1 MSTIN
6 LGDIFAKP
14 LPDGRFGLFRV
25 VNKVEKDWQKKQYGD
40 NAYMF
45 VVCQRILSELPSL
58 TDLEPEKN
66 LYVNNLQGKE
76 HHILAFYNTEDIP
89 GDIIYVGNIPLSND
103 EKKRFRN
110 ALISSNLKKN
120 YWEKYT
126 GTSTDEINEFLKKQ
140 LQPAGKEF
148 NRKDLEKL
156 LDKTPFHVSGVDEGL
171 KGRVNSILLNLVKNL
186 LALEGNPSAEQIS
199 KILGEG
205 ILKLNTLDEDNEGFI
220 ETPEREQILSFFDEI
235 VKAAGLPEFDDR
247 DRKW

>member
-1 MSTIN
+1 M
-6 LGDIFAKP
+6 
-14 LPDGRFGLFRV
+14 
-25 VNKVEKDWQKKQYGD
+25 
-40 NAYMF
+40 
-45 VVCQRILSELPSL
+45 
-58 TDLEPEKN
+58 
-66 LYVNNLQGKE
+66 
-76 HHILAFYNTEDIP
+76 
-89 GDIIYVGNIPLSND
+89 
-103 EKKRFRN
+103 
-110 ALISSNLKKN
+110 
-120 YWEKYT
+120 
-126 GTSTDEINEFLKKQ
+126 
-140 LQPAGKEF
+140 QPAGKEF